1 MLVAQGHSVTDSY
14 THIFL
19 PLCHFWLISSQVIA
33 EIPFLLSIWS
43 FTFVLLY
50 LIPFALLH
58 FLRSYS
64 SSFSS
69 HILPLA
75 VLHPRYNTVLV
86 FSSRLR
92 FSQDSP
98 FATGKKK
105 RGTRSNTRGIVPLS
119 FFHPCETPTS
129 PLLLRSFKAMPR
141 WPAAPNTWLLL
152 ERAGLSQGPCY
163 IPSLSLRAST
173 EWGLS
178 APAKLPM
185 FLWGKTSPCP
195 VWLHREMKGRTQ
207 GKEIPWYLTTQT
219 WI

>member
-1 MLVAQGHSVTDSY
+1 MPDTSFLIFPSTKLIFSYSRIMLVAQGHSVTDSY

-19 PLCHFWLISSQVIA
+19 PLCPFWPISSQVIA

-86 FSSRLR
+86 FSSRLL
-92 FSQDSP
+92 FSHDSP

-105 RGTRSNTRGIVPLS
+105 RGTRSNTRSIHSFIPVKLLPVPCCWGPSRLCPDGLL
-119 FFHPCETPTS
+119 HLTPDCC
-129 PLLLRSFKAMPR
+129 
-141 WPAAPNTWLLL
+141 W
-152 ERAGLSQGPCY
+152 
-163 IPSLSLRAST
+163 
-173 EWGLS
+173 
-178 APAKLPM
+178 
-185 FLWGKTSPCP
+185 
-195 VWLHREMKGRTQ
+195 
-207 GKEIPWYLTTQT
+207 KELA
-219 WI
+219 